1 MVLNPNWQ
9 KRYRLQAVGCG
20 MKAMPCAG
28 HSSVPGS
35 DGSIVDCVVVV
46 VGVVV
51 IVVVGEVVG
60 VVVGGVVGVV
70 VGGGVGVVVGVVVG
84 GDVGV
89 VVGGGVGVVVG
100 VVVVGG
106 LTVVPPISHLE
117 FSFNTQVKS
126 S

>member
-89 VVGGGVGVVVG
+89 VVG